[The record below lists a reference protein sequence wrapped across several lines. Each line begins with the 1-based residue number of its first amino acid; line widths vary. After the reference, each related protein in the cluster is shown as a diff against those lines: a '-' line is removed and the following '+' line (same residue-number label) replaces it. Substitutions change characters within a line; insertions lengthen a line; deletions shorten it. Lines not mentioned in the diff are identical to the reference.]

1 MTPQTMTSQTMT
13 SQYAT
18 PSSLAL
24 ADGRQSWRD
33 SGEGPA
39 IVLLHGISSGSAS
52 WAPVVEHL
60 GGYRLLAWD
69 APGYADSQALSS
81 PQPTAG
87 DYAARLDAWLD
98 ALDVKRCVLVGHSL
112 GAMMASAYM
121 ALRPERL
128 AGVILADPALGYRD
142 ADADKRDEVY
152 RSRWTMLAEQGHEAY
167 AAARAPRLLRDD
179 ANPEDIARVREGM
192 QRLHVEGFAQASWML
207 ANDALEGYLSGGLN
221 VPATVLCGD
230 EDRITTPQASR
241 ALAERLGLPYHAI
254 PRAGHA
260 SYIDAPQAFA
270 DVVDTFSRPLL
281 KTQ

>member
-1 MTPQTMTSQTMT
+1 MT